1 MHVKGVKHMKY
12 ILMMNT
18 MKAGSQVFPGWS
30 KEDVQRH
37 IGFMIGFCKELGEA
51 GQLVSA
57 EGLSFPEQAK
67 LVRAAEDGTPITD
80 GVFPESKEFL
90 AGYWIVDVET
100 PEQAYAIAARASAAP
115 GRDGAPLNMPIE
127 VRQVMSGPPPELT

>member
-1 MHVKGVKHMKY
+1 
-12 ILMMNT
+12 MMNT
-18 MKAGSQVFPGWS
+18 MKAGSEVFPGWS

-67 LVRAAEDGTPITD
+67 LVRAAEDGTPITRKIS
-80 GVFPESKEFL
+80 GVEGIS
-90 AGYWIVDVET
+90 G
-100 PEQAYAIAARASAAP
+100 
-115 GRDGAPLNMPIE
+115 GRLDRRCPDPRGRLM
-127 VRQVMSGPPPELT
+127 R